1 MNFNTGLCL
10 GLLALPVISVAQDR
24 APIVD
29 MSTSASAG
37 EFVDESFKPKPY
49 KPSAASKMAESRY
62 DLMQGLRDEVRLL
75 RGMVEEL
82 KHELQQVKQ
91 RQLDDYLD
99 IDRRLGSQA
108 LADDNLYSDDQSG
121 SSTAGSAVT
130 PLYGEPLLQE
140 GSGESRLDKSDA
152 SSLPADSRST
162 DISSC
167 LDEGVVKLDYETAL
181 NKLLNPESRDI
192 EGAAVGLK
200 SHLEKYP
207 TSPCTVNAHYWL
219 GEIYLAQ
226 RQKELARQSFTTIVE
241 QYPNHPK
248 VMDSNFKL
256 GKIYFQLDQTKLARR
271 YLEKAAAS
279 SGGVASKAQSYLDTN
294 F

>member
-1 MNFNTGLCL
+1 MNFNTGLWL
-10 GLLALPVISVAQDR
+10 VLLAIPIISIAQDR

-29 MSTSASAG
+29 MSTSASAD

-82 KHELQQVKQ
+82 KHELQIVKQ

-99 IDRRLGSQA
+99 IDRRLGSQS
-108 LADDNLYSDDQSG
+108 LADDNAYSDDQSG
-121 SSTAGSAVT
+121 SSSAVT
-130 PLYGEPLLQE
+130 PLYGEPSLQK
-140 GSGESRLDKSDA
+140 GSGESSIDEA
-152 SSLPADSRST
+152 VVMPADG
-162 DISSC
+162 
-167 LDEGVVKLDYETAL
+167 LVVLAADDGTVKTDYEAAS
-181 NKLLNPESRDI
+181 NKLLKGRDI
-192 EGAAVGLK
+192 DGAAAALQL
-200 SHLEKYP
+200 HLDKYP
-207 TSPCTVNAHYWL
+207 ASPYTANAYYWL
-219 GEIYLAQ
+219 GEIYLLQ
-226 RQKELARQSFTTIVE
+226 RRDELARQSFTTIVE
-241 QYPNHPK
+241 QYPNHAK

-279 SGGVASKAQSYLDTN
+279 SGGVASKAQSYLDKN

>member
-10 GLLALPVISVAQDR
+10 GLLALPIISIAQDR

-29 MSTSASAG
+29 MSTSASAD

-99 IDRRLGSQA
+99 IDRRLGSQS
-108 LADDNLYSDDQSG
+108 LADDNAYSDDQSG
-121 SSTAGSAVT
+121 SSSAVT
-130 PLYGEPLLQE
+130 PLYGEPSLQE
-140 GSGESRLDKSDA
+140 GSVELSADEA
-152 SSLPADSRST
+152 VAMPADG
-162 DISSC
+162 
-167 LDEGVVKLDYETAL
+167 LVVLAADDGTVKTDYEAAS
-181 NKLLNPESRDI
+181 NKLLKGRDI
-192 EGAAVGLK
+192 DGAAAALQL
-200 SHLEKYP
+200 HLDKYP
-207 TSPCTVNAHYWL
+207 ASPYTANAYYWL
-219 GEIYLAQ
+219 GEIYLLQ
-226 RQKELARQSFTTIVE
+226 RRDELARQSFTTIVE
-241 QYPNHPK
+241 QYPNHAK

-279 SGGVASKAQSYLDTN
+279 SGGVASKAQSYLDKN

>member
-10 GLLALPVISVAQDR
+10 GLLALPIISIAQDR

-29 MSTSASAG
+29 MSTSASAD

-99 IDRRLGSQA
+99 IDRRLGSQS
-108 LADDNLYSDDQSG
+108 LADDNAYSDDQSG
-121 SSTAGSAVT
+121 SSSAVT
-130 PLYGEPLLQE
+130 PLYGEPSLQE
-140 GSGESRLDKSDA
+140 GSVELSADEA
-152 SSLPADSRST
+152 VAMPADG
-162 DISSC
+162 
-167 LDEGVVKLDYETAL
+167 LVVLAADDGTVKTDYEAAS
-181 NKLLNPESRDI
+181 NKLLKGRDI
-192 EGAAVGLK
+192 DGAAVALQL
-200 SHLEKYP
+200 HLDKYP
-207 TSPCTVNAHYWL
+207 ASPYTANAHYWL
-219 GEIYLAQ
+219 GEIYLLQ
-226 RQKELARQSFTTIVE
+226 RSDELARQSFTTIVE

-279 SGGVASKAQSYLDTN
+279 SGGVASKAQSYLDKN

>member
-29 MSTSASAG
+29 MSTSASAD

-99 IDRRLGSQA
+99 IDRRLGSQS
-108 LADDNLYSDDQSG
+108 LADDNAYSDDQSG
-121 SSTAGSAVT
+121 SSSAVT
-130 PLYGEPLLQE
+130 PLYGEPSLQE
-140 GSGESRLDKSDA
+140 GSVELSADEA
-152 SSLPADSRST
+152 VAMPADG
-162 DISSC
+162 
-167 LDEGVVKLDYETAL
+167 LVVLAADDGTVKTDYEAAS
-181 NKLLNPESRDI
+181 NKLLKGRDI
-192 EGAAVGLK
+192 DGAAAALQL
-200 SHLEKYP
+200 HLDKYP
-207 TSPCTVNAHYWL
+207 ASPYTANAHYWL
-219 GEIYLAQ
+219 GEIYLLQ
-226 RQKELARQSFTTIVE
+226 RRDELARQSFTTIVE

-279 SGGVASKAQSYLDTN
+279 SGGVASKAQSYLDKN

>member
-10 GLLALPVISVAQDR
+10 GLLALPIISIAQDR

-29 MSTSASAG
+29 MSTSASAD

-99 IDRRLGSQA
+99 IDRRLGSQS
-108 LADDNLYSDDQSG
+108 LADDNAYSDDQSG
-121 SSTAGSAVT
+121 SSSAVT
-130 PLYGEPLLQE
+130 PLYGEPSLQE
-140 GSGESRLDKSDA
+140 GSVELSADEA
-152 SSLPADSRST
+152 VAMPADG
-162 DISSC
+162 
-167 LDEGVVKLDYETAL
+167 LVVLAADDGTVKTDYEAAS
-181 NKLLNPESRDI
+181 NKLLKGRDI
-192 EGAAVGLK
+192 DGAAAALQL
-200 SHLEKYP
+200 HLDKYP
-207 TSPCTVNAHYWL
+207 ASPYTANAHYWL
-219 GEIYLAQ
+219 GEIYLLQ
-226 RQKELARQSFTTIVE
+226 RSDELARQSFTTIVE

-279 SGGVASKAQSYLDTN
+279 SGGVASKAQSYLDKN

>member
-10 GLLALPVISVAQDR
+10 GLLALPIISIAQDR

-29 MSTSASAG
+29 MSTSASAD

-99 IDRRLGSQA
+99 IDRRLGSQS
-108 LADDNLYSDDQSG
+108 LADDNVYSDDQSG
-121 SSTAGSAVT
+121 SSSAVT
-130 PLYGEPLLQE
+130 PLYGEPSLRE
-140 GSGESRLDKSDA
+140 GSVESSTDEA
-152 SSLPADSRST
+152 VAIPADG
-162 DISSC
+162 
-167 LDEGVVKLDYETAL
+167 LVVLAADDGTVKTDYEAAS
-181 NKLLNPESRDI
+181 NKLLKGRDI
-192 EGAAVGLK
+192 DGAAAALQL
-200 SHLEKYP
+200 HLDKYP
-207 TSPCTVNAHYWL
+207 ASPYTANAYYWL
-219 GEIYLAQ
+219 GEIYLLQ
-226 RQKELARQSFTTIVE
+226 RRDELARQSFTTIVE
-241 QYPNHPK
+241 QYPNHAK

-279 SGGVASKAQSYLDTN
+279 SGGVASKAQSYLDKN

>member
-10 GLLALPVISVAQDR
+10 GLLALPLISVAQDR

-29 MSTSASAG
+29 MSMPASAD

-99 IDRRLGSQA
+99 IDRRLGSQS
-108 LADDNLYSDDQSG
+108 LADDNAYSDDQSG
-121 SSTAGSAVT
+121 SSSAVT
-130 PLYGEPLLQE
+130 PLYGEPSLQE
-140 GSGESRLDKSDA
+140 GSVELSADEA
-152 SSLPADSRST
+152 VAMPADGLVMLALEDGT
-162 DISSC
+162 
-167 LDEGVVKLDYETAL
+167 VKTDYEAAS
-181 NKLLNPESRDI
+181 NKLLKGRDI
-192 EGAAVGLK
+192 DGAAAALQL
-200 SHLEKYP
+200 HLDKYP
-207 TSPCTVNAHYWL
+207 ASPYTANAHYWL
-219 GEIYLAQ
+219 GEIYLLQ
-226 RQKELARQSFTTIVE
+226 RRDELARQSFTTIVE

-279 SGGVASKAQSYLDTN
+279 SGGVASKAQSYLDKN